1 MDASAHMDD
10 AALVKLA
17 QGSPQAFDPLYQ
29 RYRHPVLAFCYRQL
43 GDRDEAED
51 VASAAFVSALR
62 GLPQFQDRGNSF
74 RAWLFRIVRNEIG
87 MYRRKA
93 IRHPEE
99 SLEIAEERVD
109 PARSPEELALLA
121 DGQLRLSA
129 LLSVLT
135 PSERIAIEL
144 NLSDLK
150 TSEIAEVL
158 EISEL
163 AVRTRISR
171 ALAKLRAAFQQVD
184 SVEESDDDVS

>member
-93 IRHPEE
+93 SRHPEQPLDDAGE
-99 SLEIAEERVD
+99 LVD

-129 LLSVLT
+129 LLSTLSQ
-135 PSERIAIEL
+135 SERHAI
-144 NLSDLK
+144 DLYLADL
-150 TSEIAEVL
+150 TTNEIAAVL
-158 EISEL
+158 DISL
-163 AVRTRISR
+163 PAVRTRLSR
-171 ALAKLRAAFQQVD
+171 ALAKLRAALLKVD
-184 SVEESDDDVS
+184 LPEEGDSDV